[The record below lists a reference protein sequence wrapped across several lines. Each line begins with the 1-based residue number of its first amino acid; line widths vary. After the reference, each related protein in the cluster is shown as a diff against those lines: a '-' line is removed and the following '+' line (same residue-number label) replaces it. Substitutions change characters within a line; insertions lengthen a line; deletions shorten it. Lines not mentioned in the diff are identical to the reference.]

1 MNLTLRNAADYVR
14 TSRAPEAFL
23 AIIRAFRRVFTF
35 SQERTNRLARFVM
48 VANAYR
54 RGQPVRDIEAKYG
67 CSRGTVLRYA
77 RLAGMP
83 KRDRGFEPGIR
94 DAVIAL
100 YLEGKP
106 IAQIQA
112 QLGVSQAYVS
122 KTASEEGINR
132 RVFRRRATSRRAT
145 RHARI
150 LPTER

>member
-1 MNLTLRNAADYVR
+1 MNRLTLQSAADYVR
-14 TSRAPEAFL
+14 TARAPKAFL
-23 AIIRAFRRVFTF
+23 AIIQAFRRVFTF
-35 SQERTNRLARFVM
+35 THERANRLSRFVA

-100 YLEGKP
+100 YLDGKP

-112 QLGVSQAYVS
+112 QLGVSQAYIS
-122 KTASEEGINR
+122 KTATEEGINR
-132 RVFRRRATSRRAT
+132 RIFKKSRREVA
-145 RHARI
+145 A
-150 LPTER
+150 